1 MNYWLV
7 VTSLANFRHDRDV
20 LRFKAQGLPYRFRN
34 SVQKMQQGDKVVYY
48 IMGLQ
53 RFGATAR
60 ITGEYYE
67 DHSRMWT
74 DAEEMWP

>member
-7 VTSLANFRHDRDV
+7 VTSVSNYKHDRDI
-20 LRFKAQGLPYRFRN
+20 LKFKTQGLPYRFRK
-34 SVQKMQQGDKVVYY
+34 SVQKMKKGDKVVYY

-53 RFGATAR
+53 RFGATAT

-67 DHSRMWT
+67 AHDKL
-74 DAEEMWP
+74 